1 MTIDQL
7 ATATGERVNAVLR
20 RTVLDHVAPERVA
33 PDRTVPTRPAPDRAA
48 AREFVDEYVVPHAD
62 RWDTLGKI
70 PQELLTRIGEAG
82 LWAPFLPAEVGGHG
96 VSMAVLGEIHE
107 EVGRGCSSVR
117 SLLTVHTM
125 VSWALRRW
133 GTETQLRRWGAAL
146 AAGDLLGAFCLS
158 EPGAGT
164 DTDSL
169 TTTAQRTDE
178 GWLLNGTKKWITNGQ
193 RADLFLVFAR
203 GPHGTVALLVPRWSP
218 GVTVLPIEG
227 MLGTRASMLA
237 EVAFRDVALDAD
249 ALLGPTGLA
258 SGMVLTGTL
267 DLGRYSVAVGSVGI
281 IQACLDACSDY
292 ASRRQV
298 RGSALRELPL
308 IQAKLSDMVTDVRAA
323 RLLCAEAGRLK
334 DLGDPATIMATWV
347 AKYFASCAAAKH
359 ASEAVQIHGANG
371 CSPEYPV
378 ARFYRDA
385 KVMEIIEGSTEI
397 QRITIAAE
405 ADRTWGV

>member
-1 MTIDQL
+1 MSAVTADQL
-7 ATATGERVNAVLR
+7 AAAPVDRVR
-20 RTVLDHVAPERVA
+20 PA
-33 PDRTVPTRPAPDRAA
+33 PDCTGPDRAA
-48 AREFVDEYVVPHAD
+48 ARLFVDEYVVPHAD
-62 RWDTLGKI
+62 RYDREGSI
-70 PQELLTRIGEAG
+70 PEELLARIGEAG
-82 LWAPFLPAEVGGHG
+82 LWAPFLPPEVGGRG
-96 VSMAVLGEIHE
+96 VGMAALGEIHE

-125 VSWALRRW
+125 VSWALMRW
-133 GTETQLRRWGAAL
+133 GTDAQLRRWGSAL

-164 DTDSL
+164 DTESI
-169 TTTAQRTDE
+169 TTTAVRKGD
-178 GWLLNGTKKWITNGQ
+178 GWVLNGTKKWITGGR

-203 GPHGTVALLVPRWSP
+203 GPHGTIALLVPRRTA
-218 GVTVLPIEG
+218 GVTVVPLED

-237 EVAFRDVALDAD
+237 EVSFRDVLLDAD
-249 ALLGPTGLA
+249 ALLGPTGFT

-267 DLGRYSVAVGSVGI
+267 DLGRYSVAAGSVGI
-281 IQACLDACSDY
+281 IQACLDACADY
-292 ASRRQV
+292 AGQRTV

-347 AKYFASCAAAKH
+347 AKYFASRAAARH
-359 ASEAVQIHGANG
+359 AAEAVQIHGANG
-371 CSPEYPV
+371 CSPDYPV

-405 ADRTWGV
+405 ADRRWAA